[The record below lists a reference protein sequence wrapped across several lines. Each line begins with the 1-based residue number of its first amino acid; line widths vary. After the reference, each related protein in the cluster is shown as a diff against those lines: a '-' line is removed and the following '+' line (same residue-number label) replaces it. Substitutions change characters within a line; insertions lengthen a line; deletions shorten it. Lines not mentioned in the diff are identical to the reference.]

1 MRILKLAAVL
11 VSCCLL
17 FASCGSRVES
27 DSDKP
32 GTNATGRYLEEKVN
46 FPNLANIYALQQAA
60 PDIYYVLGQQE
71 GDPAGAWCSQDGGVS
86 WRTTGHADL
95 SGLEILSAAFT
106 PDGNFYITFADIS
119 DPENVT
125 FQCAFVDENNIT
137 VIQDIPELS
146 EFNSGMVL
154 TESGDLLIDNGFSFT
169 QVNLET
175 GRATQYELSEGQLFP
190 GNYTV
195 FGDKM
200 AVCEGSHI
208 TVFDTSNG
216 DTDTVKLPTEAGMGT
231 AIAVQ
236 EDGSGFFY
244 CNRDGLYRV
253 TMDGAIAEQ
262 LIDGALAGFGMP
274 SATAMKLLACQDG
287 SFLVLSMEQGAYQVQ
302 RYVYEPDIAREP
314 SHELTVFSLRDDV
327 YIRQVIGLFQREYP
341 DVMVR
346 LQVGLPENTA
356 VTANDAIRALST
368 ELLADKGPDV
378 FVLDG
383 LPVDSYIQKGVLLDL
398 KPSLESIMDDL
409 LPNVANVYRSGDSL
423 YAIPTR
429 VSMPVLGGIGI
440 EGIGSLHDF
449 VAYVETQQEQRIG
462 LPKEILME
470 QFYPVCAAN
479 WFKADGTL
487 DVAALSSDLT
497 DLERLAQISDSQQYN
512 HAVTDIYQQSMF
524 WSGEGLAAIF
534 GRLDR
539 LENTAEIFSAFDVR
553 GGGSIKPFPASS
565 GGCIIPSSVLGVNAS
580 GKQAEASLDF
590 VRFALEAEIQKSSLR
605 TGMPVNKTA
614 LEIIA
619 GSEEPGAAMG
629 GGSVSFND
637 TPEEYELVSYWPTDE
652 QIHGIIEMLAS
663 VDTAAHHNEIIRQMV
678 LDETAE
684 LFSGNRTVADV
695 VEALSQKIE
704 RYLQE

>member
-1 MRILKLAAVL
+1 M
-11 VSCCLL
+11 L
-17 FASCGSRVES
+17 FASCGSRVE
-27 DSDKP
+27 DDADKP

-60 PDIYYVLGQQE
+60 PDIYYVLGQQK

-95 SGLEILSAAFT
+95 TGLEILSAAFT
-106 PDGNFYITFADIS
+106 PDGNFYITFADVS

-137 VIQDIPELS
+137 LIQDIPELS
-146 EFNSGMVL
+146 EYNYGMVL
-154 TESGDLLIDNGFSFT
+154 TGSGDLLIDHAFSFT

-175 GRATQYELSEGQLFP
+175 GKATKYELNEGQLFY
-190 GNYTV
+190 GSNYVV

-200 AVCEGSHI
+200 AVCEGLRI
-208 TVFDTSNG
+208 TIYDTATG
-216 DTDTVKLPTEAGMGT
+216 DADTVELPVKAERGT

-244 CNRDGLYRV
+244 CNHDGLYRV

-274 SATAMKLLACQDG
+274 SVTAMKLLACQDG
-287 SFLVLSMEQGAYQVQ
+287 SFLVLGMEQDSYQMQ
-302 RYVYEPDIAREP
+302 RYVYEPDIAREH
-314 SHELTVFSLRDDV
+314 SHELTVFSLRDDA

-346 LQVGLPENTA
+346 LQIGLPENTA
-356 VTANDAIRALST
+356 VTASDAIRSLST
-368 ELLADKGPDV
+368 ELLADKGPDI

-398 KPSLESIMDDL
+398 NPTLENIKDDL
-409 LPNVANVYRSGDSL
+409 LPNVVDVYSSDGGL
-423 YAIPTR
+423 NAIPTR

-487 DVAALSSDLT
+487 DAGALSSDLA
-497 DLERLAQISDSQQYN
+497 DLERLARISDAQQYN
-512 HAVTDIYQQSMF
+512 HMVTDIYYQSMF
-524 WSGEGLAAIF
+524 WSGEGLATIL
-534 GRLDR
+534 GPLNK
-539 LENTAEIFSAFDVR
+539 LEDTAHIYSAFDVR
-553 GGGSIKPFPASS
+553 GGGSIKPFPVGSY
-565 GGCIIPSSVLGVNAS
+565 GCIIPSDILGINSS
-580 GKQAEASLDF
+580 GKQTEASLDF
-590 VRFALEAEIQKSSLR
+590 VRFALETEIQKS
-605 TGMPVNKTA
+605 TFYNNGMPVNRAA

-619 GSEEPGAAMG
+619 GSEEPGASFGSG
-629 GGSVSFND
+629 GMSFNN
-637 TPEEYELVSYWPTDE
+637 TPEEYELVSYWPTDG

-663 VDTAAHHNEIIRQMV
+663 ADTASVYNEIIRQMV